1 MELKKL
7 TSFKHFLYL
16 FLAIFL
22 CFSLTRNILRM
33 FSTQSRLDNAKN
45 RLSDLK
51 MEKASLMKDLQKMES
66 PLYVEAQI
74 RNKLGLAKENEII
87 LVFPEDD
94 LVRRLSSRTSS
105 SSFYDLPE
113 PNWKVWLNLFF

>member
-7 TSFKHFLYL
+7 TSFKHFFYL

-33 FSTQSRLDNAKN
+33 FSTQSRLDDAQAKLT
-45 RLSDLK
+45 RLKGEQEDLK
-51 MEKASLMKDLQKMES
+51 KELQKMES

>member
-105 SSFYDLPE
+105 SSFYDLPD
-113 PNWKVWLNLFF
+113 PNWKIWLDLFL

>member
-1 MELKKL
+1 
-7 TSFKHFLYL
+7 
-16 FLAIFL
+16 
-22 CFSLTRNILRM
+22 M

-105 SSFYDLPE
+105 SSFYDLPD
-113 PNWKVWLNLFF
+113 PNWKIWLDLFL

>member
-1 MELKKL
+1 
-7 TSFKHFLYL
+7 
-16 FLAIFL
+16 
-22 CFSLTRNILRM
+22 M
-33 FSTQSRLDNAKN
+33 FSTQSRLDDAQAKLT
-45 RLSDLK
+45 RLKGEQEDLK
-51 MEKASLMKDLQKMES
+51 KELQKMES